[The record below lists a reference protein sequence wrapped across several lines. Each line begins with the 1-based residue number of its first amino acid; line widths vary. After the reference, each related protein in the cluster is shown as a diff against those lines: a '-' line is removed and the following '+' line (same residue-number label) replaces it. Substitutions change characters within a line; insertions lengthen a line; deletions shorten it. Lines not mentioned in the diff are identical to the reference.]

1 MSSHGLAL
9 QKITK
14 DSFYSICQLSVS
26 PEQVNHVDSNAIS
39 MAEANFSD
47 HAWMRGIYLN
57 GAPIGFVMV
66 DAQVERQEFY
76 LWRFIID
83 QQFQKR
89 GLGKLAIELLVVELN
104 TEFGAKN
111 LCTSVVTELS
121 GPKTFYER
129 LGFIETGNLI
139 EGRELELKL
148 TFKL

>member
-1 MSSHGLAL
+1 MSSHGLVL

-26 PEQVNHVDSNAIS
+26 PEQANHVDSNAIS

-57 GAPIGFVMV
+57 SEPVGFVMV
-66 DAQVERQEFY
+66 DAKVERQEFY
-76 LWRFIID
+76 LWRFMID
-83 QQFQKR
+83 QKFQKR
-89 GLGKLAIELLVVELN
+89 GLGRLAIELIVAELIA
-104 TEFGAKN
+104 EFGAKN
-111 LCTSVVTELS
+111 LSTSVVAEKS